1 MKKQRID
8 KLTQGGVVLG
18 WEKQMRGLYLNCE
31 DTHTL
36 VIGATRCGKTRTVV
50 LPSIIAMAL
59 AGESIIAIDPKGEL
73 YGYCAPMLKRLDYE
87 VIATDFKDPERSI
100 RYNFLQPVLDAA
112 LLQNIPLAVSRARD
126 IAQLLVP
133 DSDRHTDPIW
143 LDGERSVLT
152 TGMLAVALECH
163 DPMCQNM
170 ANVREF
176 LAKMCAPVG
185 EKDRLP
191 LVAYLADLPEDSPL
205 KLAMAIARIA
215 PQKMRGSFYTSA
227 LATLD
232 LFQDPQIHAMSALT
246 DYDYVTTG
254 ERKRAVFLILPDER
268 SAYYPLAALYVYEQY
283 QALVQ
288 YADSRGGRL
297 PRRVNFVC
305 DEFGNFCKIPDFDKF
320 ITVGGGRGIRFH
332 LFLQNLGQLSA
343 KYGDELAIT
352 ISSNCETWIYLYTS
366 DSGDGKSTL
375 QALCKKLDRYTI
387 KSPSLSGSSGGQ
399 QSAGYNYTG
408 RDLLTVDEISK
419 NNRPYQLVLSRYGKI
434 VMYAPDLS
442 ETPFN
447 RMLGMGDKDHN
458 TNLLLYRLTGR
469 PKRPCR
475 VYYWGI
481 WLPYINRLENQD

>member
-1 MKKQRID
+1 M
-8 KLTQGGVVLG
+8 VLG
-18 WEKQMRGLYLNCE
+18 WDKDLKHLYLNTE

-36 VIGATRCGKTRTVV
+36 VIGATRSGKSRAVV
-50 LPSIIAMAL
+50 LPSVMAMAL
-59 AGESIIAIDPKGEL
+59 AGESIIATDPKGEL
-73 YGYCAPMLKRLDYE
+73 YGYTYPALQRLGYE
-87 VIATDFKDPERSI
+87 VIAIDFKNPERSD

-112 LLQNIPLAVSRARD
+112 LLRDIPLAVSRARD

-133 DSDRHTDPIW
+133 DTDRHTDPIW

-152 TGMLAVALECH
+152 CGILAVSLECG

-170 ANVREF
+170 ANVRQF
-176 LAKMCAPVG
+176 LASMCAPVG
-185 EKDRLP
+185 EKERLP
-191 LVAYLADLPEDSPL
+191 LVAYLEDLPEDSPL
-205 KLAMAIARIA
+205 KLAMAIAQIA

-246 DYDYVTTG
+246 GYDYVTTG
-254 ERKRAVFLILPDER
+254 DRKRAIFLILPDER
-268 SAYYPLAALYVYEQY
+268 SAYYSLAALYVYEQY

-288 YADSRGGRL
+288 YADGRGGRL

-320 ITVGGGRGIRFH
+320 VTVGGGRGVRLH
-332 LFLQNLGQLSA
+332 LFLQNLGQLKA
-343 KYGDELAIT
+343 KYGDDLAET

-366 DSGDGKSTL
+366 DTGTL
-375 QALCKKLDRYTI
+375 ETLCKKLDKYTI
-387 KSPSLSGSSGGQ
+387 KAPSLSGSSGGQ
-399 QSAGYNYTG
+399 QSASYNYAA
-408 RDLLTVDEISK
+408 RDLLTVDEIGK
-419 NNRPYQLVLSRYGKI
+419 ITRPYQLVLSRYGKA

-442 ETPFN
+442 KTPFN
-447 RMLGMGDKDHN
+447 RILGMGDEEHN

-481 WLPYINRLENQD
+481 WDEYIRQLKQFG